1 MRLKSFL
8 FFIIFSLNLN
18 AQVGGEHLFNFLN
31 VSTSARQ
38 SALGG
43 KVLTLEDV
51 NQALWNPSMISKTMD
66 HQLALNYQR
75 FLADISYGSVS
86 YANYFSRRFGT
97 LHGGITYVNYGKLIA
112 ADELGNEMGS
122 FKARDL
128 ALSIGYAIN
137 IPRTY
142 LNIGVNFKL
151 ISSVIDNYTS
161 NGIAFDFGM
170 SYLDDENPFKATFVL
185 RNAGYQI
192 NTFDG
197 ARESLPFEVLLG
209 GSYRVENIPLRW
221 YFTLDNLQQWKVSAQ
236 NPSDTQ
242 VGIDGSVSNSSIN
255 GLSNAFRHVI
265 IGAEF
270 FPENDFNLRFGYNF
284 RRAREL
290 RLTSSR
296 TFSGLTAGFGI
307 KMHRLQFNYAFSK
320 FHPAAN
326 ANTFSLIFD
335 LSREEF

>member
-1 MRLKSFL
+1 MKVKGFL
-8 FFIIFSLNLN
+8 FFIIISLSSN
-18 AQVGGEHLFNFLN
+18 AQVGGEQVFNFLN

-43 KVLTLEDV
+43 KILTLEDI
-51 NQALWNPSMISKTMD
+51 NQSLWNPAMISKSMD
-66 HQLALNYQR
+66 HQLALNYQN
-75 FLADISYGSVS
+75 FLADVSYGSVS
-86 YANYFSRRFGT
+86 YANFFSRRLGT
-97 LHGGITYVNYGKLIA
+97 IQGGITYVNYGKLIA
-112 ADELGNEMGS
+112 ADELGNETGS

-128 ALSIGYAIN
+128 ALSIGYAYN

-142 LNIGVNFKL
+142 LNVGVNLKL
-151 ISSVIDNYTS
+151 ISSLIDNFTS
-161 NGIAFDFGM
+161 HGAAFDFAIN
-170 SYLDDENPFKATFVL
+170 YLNADKPFIATFVV
-185 RNAGYQI
+185 RNAGYQV

-197 ARESLPFEVLLG
+197 MRECLPFEVLLG

-221 YFTLDNLQQWKVSAQ
+221 HFTLDNLQRWNVSAN

-242 VGIDGSVSNSSIN
+242 VGIDGSVTSSSIK

-307 KMHRLQFNYAFSK
+307 KMRRLQFNYAFSK

-335 LSREEF
+335 LRSTEF

>member
-8 FFIIFSLNLN
+8 FFLLFSVSLG
-18 AQVGGEHLFNFLN
+18 AQVGGEQVFNFLN

-43 KVLTLEDV
+43 KVLTLDDV
-51 NQALWNPSMISKTMD
+51 NQALWNPSMITKSMD
-66 HQLALNYQR
+66 NQLALNYQN
-75 FLADISYGSVS
+75 FLADVSYGSLS
-86 YANYFSRRFGT
+86 YAKYFSRRFGT
-97 LHGGITYVNYGKLIA
+97 IQGGITYVNYGKLIA
-112 ADELGNEMGS
+112 ADDLGNETGS

-128 ALSIGYAIN
+128 AFSIGYAYN

-142 LNIGVNFKL
+142 LNVGVNFKM
-151 ISSVIDNYTS
+151 ISSIIDNFTS
-161 NGIAFDFGM
+161 NGAAFDFGL
-170 SYLDDENPFKATFVL
+170 SYLNDEKPFNATFVM
-185 RNAGYQI
+185 RNAGYQV

-197 ARESLPFEVLLG
+197 TREPLPFEILLG
-209 GSYRVENIPLRW
+209 ASYRVANIPLRW
-221 YFTLDNLQQWKVSAQ
+221 HFTLDNLQQWNVSAE

-242 VGIDGSVSNSSIN
+242 VGIDGSISNSSIK
-255 GLSNAFRHVI
+255 GLSNAFRHIV

-290 RLTSSR
+290 RLATTR

-307 KMHRLQFNYAFSK
+307 KMRRMQFNYAFSK

-335 LSREEF
+335 LRSPEF

>member
-1 MRLKSFL
+1 MKVKSFL
-8 FFIIFSLNLN
+8 FFIIISLSLN
-18 AQVGGEHLFNFLN
+18 AQVGGEQVFNFLN

-43 KVLTLEDV
+43 KVLTLDDI
-51 NQALWNPSMISKTMD
+51 NQALWNPSMINKSMD
-66 HQLALNYQR
+66 HQLALNYQN
-75 FLADISYGSVS
+75 FLADVSYGSVS
-86 YANYFSRRFGT
+86 YANFFSRRFGT
-97 LHGGITYVNYGKLIA
+97 IQGGITYVNYGKLIA
-112 ADELGNEMGS
+112 ADELGNEFGN

-128 ALSIGYAIN
+128 ALSIGYAYN

-142 LNIGVNFKL
+142 LNVGINLKL
-151 ISSVIDNYTS
+151 ISSLIDNFTS
-161 NGIAFDFGM
+161 NGVAFDFAM
-170 SYLDDENPFKATFVL
+170 NYLNVDKPFIATFVI

-197 ARESLPFEVLLG
+197 MRESLPFEVLLG

-221 YFTLDNLQQWKVSAQ
+221 HFTLDNLQRWNVSAN

-242 VGIDGSVSNSSIN
+242 VGIDGLVTSSSIK

-270 FPENDFNLRFGYNF
+270 FPENDFNLRLGYNF

-307 KMHRLQFNYAFSK
+307 KMRRLQFNYAFSK
-320 FHPAAN
+320 FHPASN

-335 LSREEF
+335 LRSAEF